1 MREIEAQA
9 RVRDELGI
17 FHVRRPVCFEMLGE
31 ALLTAAPLAV
41 VGAVPRAVAVCVRP
55 CVRPALLRLTLL
67 RPPPCGGATHRHMP
81 GESRRKQADTARRRR
96 QVGCGKS
103 SLIANFINSSAW
115 LRDDVACGT
124 PNAAQRQRRPPCVFH
139 H

>member
-41 VGAVPRAVAVCVRP
+41 VGAVPRA
-55 CVRPALLRLTLL
+55 
-67 RPPPCGGATHRHMP
+67 
-81 GESRRKQADTARRRR
+81 
-96 QVGCGKS
+96 
-103 SLIANFINSSAW
+103 IAA
-115 LRDDVACGT
+115 ACGL
-124 PNAAQRQRRPPCVFH
+124 AFGLRFSV
-139 H
+139 